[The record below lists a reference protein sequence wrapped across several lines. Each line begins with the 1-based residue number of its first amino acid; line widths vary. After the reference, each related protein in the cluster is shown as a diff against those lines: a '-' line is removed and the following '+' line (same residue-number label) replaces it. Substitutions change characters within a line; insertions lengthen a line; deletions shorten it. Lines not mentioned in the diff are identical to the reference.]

1 MKTLSK
7 NTKQELFKALNGK
20 QSGVFVIDGKLVSI
34 EVENNEITFRNNDL
48 KDLSQQ
54 IDEYPELKESLSRYL
69 ANLGMK
75 KRYTASELKSRRNE
89 QRRK

>member
-1 MKTLSK
+1 MKMLSE

-34 EVENNEITFRNNDL
+34 EFENNENTFQNDDL
-48 KDLSQQ
+48 KDLSQE
-54 IDEYPELKESLSRYL
+54 IDEYPELKKSLSRYL
-69 ANLGMK
+69 ANSGM
-75 KRYTASELKSRRNE
+75 KRYTRSELKSRRNE

>member
-1 MKTLSK
+1 MKTLSE

-20 QSGVFVIDGKLVSI
+20 QSGVFVIDRTLVSI
-34 EVENNEITFRNNDL
+34 EVENNGSTFQNDDL
-48 KDLSQQ
+48 KDLSQE

-69 ANLGMK
+69 ANPGM
-75 KRYTASELKSRRNE
+75 KRYTGSELKSRRNK

>member
-1 MKTLSK
+1 MKTLSE

-34 EVENNEITFRNNDL
+34 EVENNGSTFQNDDL
-48 KDLSQQ
+48 KDVSQE

-69 ANLGMK
+69 TNPGM
-75 KRYTASELKSRRNE
+75 KRYTGSELKSRRNE

>member
-34 EVENNEITFRNNDL
+34 EFENNENTFQNDDL
-48 KDLSQQ
+48 KDLSQE
-54 IDEYPELKESLSRYL
+54 IDEYPELKKSLSRYL
-69 ANLGMK
+69 ANPGMK
-75 KRYTASELKSRRNE
+75 KRYTVSELKSRRNE

>member
-7 NTKQELFKALNGK
+7 NTKQELFKALNGN

-48 KDLSQQ
+48 KDLSQE

-69 ANLGMK
+69 ANPGMK
-75 KRYTASELKSRRNE
+75 KDIL
-89 QRRK
+89 